1 MNNFGLMFSM
11 FVLGHTLIWFA
22 NSSQLVWKYW
32 ENKTVLAI
40 VCFGVPASFC
50 FWWATKIG
58 YGEIKELWSVRLTA
72 FGASMLLFPVLT
84 WFFLRESMFTAKTM
98 ICIMLS
104 LTIVSI
110 QAFWRTNG

>member
-1 MNNFGLMFSM
+1 MSNFGLMFSM
-11 FVLGHTLIWFA
+11 FALGHAFTWFS
-22 NSSQLVWKYW
+22 NNSQLVWKYW
-32 ENKTVLAI
+32 ENKMLLALA
-40 VCFGVPASFC
+40 CFGFPALIC

-58 YGEIKELWSVRLTA
+58 YGEIKELWSIRLSA
-72 FGASMLLFPVLT
+72 FGASYMVFPVLT
-84 WFFLRESMFTAKTM
+84 WVLLRESMFTAKTM